1 MATRMS
7 RVVAV
12 VAASGF
18 CLSYRVWLFVVTF
31 GLVPGDEYQLVI
43 LDSVGDGTC
52 CGYGDWFAA
61 LYALWTMLT
70 CSFTAGNSVT
80 VTSATNSKGG
90 AISKTALGAKS
101 SPKYDD
107 ISAEMV

>member
-1 MATRMS
+1 MATHMS

-18 CLSYRVWLFVVTF
+18 CLSYRVWLFVVTV
-31 GLVPGDEYQLVI
+31 GLVPDDEYQLVI

-61 LYALWTMLT
+61 LYAWWTMLT
-70 CSFTAGNSVT
+70 CSFAAGNSVI
-80 VTSATNSKGG
+80 VMSATKN
-90 AISKTALGAKS
+90 
-101 SPKYDD
+101 
-107 ISAEMV
+107 